1 MKNHMLLCAVGPDR
15 PETLKR
21 ITGRILE
28 TGCNVEES
36 RIAQL
41 GGETAMTFLIS
52 GPWDAIAKL
61 ESALPRMAERN
72 GLQFLVRRTEPRT
85 LEGGFLPYAVE
96 VVAADR
102 SGIVHRLTEFFTARG
117 ILIDNLASSRYT
129 AVQTGTD
136 MFSAHLSVSV
146 PSDLHI
152 ASLRDEFM
160 EFCDGLNLD
169 AVIEPIKS

>member
-1 MKNHMLLCAVGPDR
+1 MKNQILLCVVGPDR
-15 PETLKR
+15 PEVLKSVTR
-21 ITGRILE
+21 RVLE

-36 RIAQL
+36 RMATL
-41 GGETAMTFLIS
+41 GQEAAMMFLVS

-61 ESALPRMAERN
+61 ESALPRMSERH
-72 GLQFLVRRTEPRT
+72 GLQYLARRTDHRD

-96 VVAADR
+96 VVAADKA
-102 SGIVHRLTEFFTARG
+102 GIVHNLVEFFAARG

-129 AVQTGTD
+129 ASQTGTD
-136 MFSAHLSVSV
+136 MFSAHLSVSI

-152 ASLRDEFM
+152 AALRDEFM

-169 AVIEPIKS
+169 AIIEPIKS